1 MGPHAKLGEK
11 RGEKSPTI
19 LLSSVLE
26 IKVII
31 GD

>member
-19 LLSSVLE
+19 LLSGVFE

>member
-1 MGPHAKLGEK
+1 MGLSAKLYEK
-11 RGEKSPTI
+11 RGEKPVTI

-31 GD
+31 GN